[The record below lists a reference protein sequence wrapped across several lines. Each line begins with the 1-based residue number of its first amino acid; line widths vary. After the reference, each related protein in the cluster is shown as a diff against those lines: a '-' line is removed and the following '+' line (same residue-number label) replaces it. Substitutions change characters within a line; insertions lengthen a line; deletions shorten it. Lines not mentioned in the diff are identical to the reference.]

1 MKRLLLASVMA
12 LILLGA
18 LGESVNSLNRPW
30 SEVPP
35 QGTTGSTSDHPWG
48 GDNVTDES
56 GDGGDRRISP
66 VVVVPSTGIGSVDLV
81 LRAYF
86 YKNISRPFARKTSH
100 VTVTTQPQVTTEVGN
115 STSTNTGSTSNNGQ

>member
-1 MKRLLLASVMA
+1 MKRLLLAPLMA
-12 LILLGA
+12 LILLGS
-18 LGESVNSLNRPW
+18 LGESVNSLDRPW

-35 QGTTGSTSDHPWG
+35 QGSTGSTSDHPWG
-48 GDNVTDES
+48 GDNVTDGS
-56 GDGGDRRISP
+56 GDGGERIISP
-66 VVVVPSTGIGSVDLV
+66 IRVVPSTGIGSVDLV

-115 STSTNTGSTSNNGQ
+115 STSTNTGSTANDSQ